1 MEFKTSH
8 FAMVSFKQL
17 RSICFRFP
25 HTPLCASKAI
35 VFCVVV
41 AGFTGKY
48 RPRVK
53 DFQDN
58 GSGVF
63 VVQIFSKWLPDNNKG
78 IFLIFFNFL

>member
-17 RSICFRFP
+17 RSIGFRFP

-35 VFCVVV
+35 VFCVVT

-48 RPRVK
+48 WPWVK

-63 VVQIFSKWLPDNNKG
+63 VVQTFS
-78 IFLIFFNFL
+78 

>member
-8 FAMVSFKQL
+8 FAMASLQHL

-48 RPRVK
+48 RSRVK

-63 VVQIFSKWLPDNNKG
+63 VVQIFS
-78 IFLIFFNFL
+78 